1 MDIDALR
8 LEAIKDKIPVLSQ
21 SGLEFLLR
29 IIRENKYRSFL
40 EIGSAYGTTSLII
53 SKEET
58 VENVVGIEKDFERF
72 SKSLVN
78 LKKVD
83 ISNKVSFIN
92 DDALNVTFDTKFDVI
107 FIDASKANYQKFFDR
122 FKGNL
127 NKGGVIICDN
137 MNFHGLLENPRGNK
151 RLLKMLLKLKA
162 FKEKLATYK
171 TEFYDIGDGMSVTKY
186 ENL

>member
-29 IIRENKYRSFL
+29 IIRKNKYRSFL
-40 EIGSAYGTTSLII
+40 EVGSAYGTTSLII
-53 SKEET
+53 GKEQI
-58 VENVVGIEKDFERF
+58 VENVVGIEKDPERF

-78 LKKVD
+78 LKKTNLA
-83 ISNKVSFIN
+83 NKVSFIN

-122 FKGNL
+122 FKSNL

-137 MNFHGLLENPRGNK
+137 MNFHGLLENPRGSK